1 MFIALIGEDDYFKSK
16 TCNPSAARALLIAVS
31 KGAIKR

>member
-1 MFIALIGEDDYFKSK
+1 MFIAWISEDDYFKSK
-16 TCNPSAARALLIAVS
+16 TCNPSAAIAVS

>member
-1 MFIALIGEDDYFKSK
+1 MFIALISEDHYFESK
-16 TCNPSAARALLIAVS
+16 KCNPSAARAVS

>member
-1 MFIALIGEDDYFKSK
+1 MFIALISEDHYFKSK
-16 TCNPSAARALLIAVS
+16 TCNSSAAIAVS

>member
-1 MFIALIGEDDYFKSK
+1 MFIALISEDDYFKSK
-16 TCNPSAARALLIAVS
+16 TCNFIAAIAVS

>member
-1 MFIALIGEDDYFKSK
+1 MFIALISEDDYFKSK
-16 TCNPSAARALLIAVS
+16 TCNFIAAITVS